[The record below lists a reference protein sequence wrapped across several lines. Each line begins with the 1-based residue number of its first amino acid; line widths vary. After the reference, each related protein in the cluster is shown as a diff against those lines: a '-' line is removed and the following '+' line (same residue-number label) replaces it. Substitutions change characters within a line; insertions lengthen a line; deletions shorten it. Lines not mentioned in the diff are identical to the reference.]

1 VVTGVGPAILLI
13 SVLASGCASVHVEP
27 FQQFAQAAV
36 ELQDNVN
43 TALASGPEAS
53 EARFVRQLVQDRGL
67 ADQLLLRSDDVDPIL
82 WNPESAPLFLTAER
96 FRTGVR
102 RVAGVFVDYSNVLV
116 ELASPELL
124 ETGQFDQLATDLT
137 ANATSG
143 LGALLGRPVDAEPF
157 AMFSTVASELFRN
170 YLESRRR
177 SVMLEALRANQETI
191 RRFSDLLVEATEI
204 AAELSWQEYS
214 ELAGDELL
222 AIPGLADDAA
232 VEGAVGR
239 MIELARAH
247 IAHLEALGILR
258 DAFAALPSSHA
269 GLINAV
275 ENPDGGLAAINAAL
289 ERSRTLES
297 LFDELSSNASGE
309 TDGGP

>member
-1 VVTGVGPAILLI
+1 
-13 SVLASGCASVHVEP
+13 
-27 FQQFAQAAV
+27 
-36 ELQDNVN
+36 
-43 TALASGPEAS
+43 
-53 EARFVRQLVQDRGL
+53 
-67 ADQLLLRSDDVDPIL
+67 
-82 WNPESAPLFLTAER
+82 
-96 FRTGVR
+96 
-102 RVAGVFVDYSNVLV
+102 
-116 ELASPELL
+116 
-124 ETGQFDQLATDLT
+124 
-137 ANATSG
+137 
-143 LGALLGRPVDAEPF
+143 
-157 AMFSTVASELFRN
+157 
-170 YLESRRR
+170 
-177 SVMLEALRANQETI
+177 MLEALRANQETI